1 MDEEMAQKGAILA
14 EWLNS
19 ENAWGCSEES
29 KQSTLG
35 FILQLT
41 ALRENARKGV
51 KLEEKERDSIN
62 AALRRYPWVL
72 QLQGISSAGVP
83 AFITFVEDES
93 ADEAQTWAK
102 MAIDLTRANLL
113 TGSAN
118 VPIASFG
125 FLPKDR
131 KRNIA
136 LSNAALLTFGRRKEA
151 KRSIVSTSASSTNVI
166 TQRADERGN
175 TLPSVLRNG
184 EYCEHF

>member
-113 TGSAN
+113 DRLRKCAHCQLWFFAKRPEAEYCSVKCRLAHFRTTERGKALN
-118 VPIASFG
+118 RKHQRQFYERHYAAS
-125 FLPKDR
+125 
-131 KRNIA
+131 
-136 LSNAALLTFGRRKEA
+136 RRKGKHTA
-151 KRSIVSTSASSTNVI
+151 VGSKKRRI
-166 TQRADERGN
+166 
-175 TLPSVLRNG
+175 L
-184 EYCEHF
+184 